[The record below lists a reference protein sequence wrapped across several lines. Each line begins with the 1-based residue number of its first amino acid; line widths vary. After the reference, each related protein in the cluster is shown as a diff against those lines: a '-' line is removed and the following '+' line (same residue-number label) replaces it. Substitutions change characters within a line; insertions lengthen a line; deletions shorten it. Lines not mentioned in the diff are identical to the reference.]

1 MARLFLAIAAL
12 CGGLLSASVRAAD
25 LADAIYHGGNIVTVN
40 DKNPTAEAVAVKD
53 GKIVAVGKK
62 DEVLKLKG
70 EGTELIDMKGK
81 TLLPGFIDSH
91 GHMTNVGLQRS
102 VANLLPP
109 PDGKGDSVAG
119 VQRLL
124 KEWAAS
130 DASKRIASGRL
141 IIGFGYDDAQL
152 KEKRHPT
159 REDLDSVSADKPVII
174 IHQSGHLGVMNT
186 KALQLAKITAESKDP
201 LGGVIRR
208 EKDGKTP
215 NGVLEEIAWITPL
228 VSLVLPELSFGNER
242 LFVERGQAGYLEFGY
257 TTAQEGRASADNL
270 KQLADAATNGVLK
283 IDVVAYPDAF
293 IVKNVYE
300 NRWHGLDYKGHFRVG
315 GVKVNL
321 DGSPQ
326 GKTAWLTKP
335 YKVPPPGQ
343 GPDYKGYPTFRDAQL
358 FPAIKEAV
366 GKKWQVLAH
375 CNGDA
380 ACGQFIAALKEAG
393 TAEQVRATRPVMIH
407 AQTVREDQ
415 LDEMA
420 KLGVIPSFF
429 SIHTYYWGDWHR
441 DETLGADRAFR
452 ISPAASAIKRKM
464 IFTSHH
470 DAPVALPDSIRILSS
485 CVTRK
490 SRSGEIIGPDQRVS
504 MEDAL
509 KALTLH
515 AAYQY
520 GEEKRK
526 GSIEVGKLADFVILS
541 RNPMTIEP
549 DKIMDIKVL
558 ETIKEGKTV
567 FNSASK

>member
-1 MARLFLAIAAL
+1 MTRIFLAIAAL

-25 LADAIYHGGNIVTVN
+25 LADAIYHGGNIVTVD

-70 EGTELIDMKGK
+70 EGTELIDLTGK
-81 TLLPGFIDSH
+81 ALLPGFIDSH
-91 GHMTNVGLQRS
+91 GHMINVGLQRS

-109 PDGKGDSVAG
+109 PDGKGNSVAG

-130 DASKRIASGRL
+130 DGCKRIAGGRL

-159 REDLDSVSADKPVII
+159 RQDLDAISSDIPVII
-174 IHQSGHLGVMNT
+174 IHQSGHLGVMNS
-186 KALQLAKITAESKDP
+186 KGLQMAKITAESNDP
-201 LGGVIRR
+201 TGGVIRR
-208 EKDGKTP
+208 EADGKSP
-215 NGVLEEIAWITPL
+215 NGVLEEIAWISPL
-228 VSLVLPELSFGNER
+228 VQLVIPALTIGNER
-242 LFVERGQAGYLEFGY
+242 RFVEQGQLAYMEFGF

-270 KQLADAATNGVLK
+270 KQLADAAMNGMLK

-300 NRWHGLDYKGHFRVG
+300 NRWHGSDYQGRFRVG

-326 GKTAWLTKP
+326 GKTAWLTRP
-335 YKVPPPGQ
+335 YQAPPPGQ
-343 GPDYKGYPTFRDAQL
+343 GPNYKGYPTFRDAQL

-393 TAEQVRATRPVMIH
+393 P
-407 AQTVREDQ
+407 
-415 LDEMA
+415 
-420 KLGVIPSFF
+420 PS
-429 SIHTYYWGDWHR
+429 R
-441 DETLGADRAFR
+441 
-452 ISPAASAIKRKM
+452 
-464 IFTSHH
+464 
-470 DAPVALPDSIRILSS
+470 
-485 CVTRK
+485 
-490 SRSGEIIGPDQRVS
+490 
-504 MEDAL
+504 
-509 KALTLH
+509 
-515 AAYQY
+515 
-520 GEEKRK
+520 
-526 GSIEVGKLADFVILS
+526 
-541 RNPMTIEP
+541 
-549 DKIMDIKVL
+549 
-558 ETIKEGKTV
+558 
-567 FNSASK
+567 